1 MSVDEAVHAT
11 GVASVRRL
19 CERAAT
25 TDLDRAQRR
34 QLRADAASATASLVA
49 RGTLPAHL
57 RVEPSDPWVV
67 VARTLAR
74 AQAHLEHES
83 AA

>member
-1 MSVDEAVHAT
+1 MSVDGTVHEQRH
-11 GVASVRRL
+11 VSVHRL

-25 TDLDRAQRR
+25 TDLDRAERR
-34 QLRADAASATASLVA
+34 QLRADAASTTASLVA
-49 RGTLPAHL
+49 RGSLPAHL

-67 VARTLAR
+67 VTRTLAR
-74 AQAHLEHES
+74 VQAHLDHES